1 MYILTKMSILN
12 GISYKALGLYTC
24 TVHKANT
31 DFFYTKGAMVQE
43 LIMDS
48 NNNR

>member
-1 MYILTKMSILN
+1 MES
-12 GISYKALGLYTC
+12 SHKALGPYSQY